1 MLHFVTSSRSE
12 NGHGFYSKRGVKTG
26 VVNDIF
32 WPEIGTEFGE
42 LGGNPTKNSQEY
54 PLGYIEVGK

>member
-26 VVNDIF
+26 VVIDIF
-32 WPEIGTEFGE
+32 WSEIGSEYGE
-42 LGGNPTKNSQEY
+42 LGGTPDQEFQEH
-54 PLGYIEVGK
+54 PLGYVVVAK

>member
-1 MLHFVTSSRSE
+1 M
-12 NGHGFYSKRGVKTG
+12 KTG

-42 LGGNPTKNSQEY
+42 LGGNPTKNFQEY

>member
-1 MLHFVTSSRSE
+1 M
-12 NGHGFYSKRGVKTG
+12 KTG
-26 VVNDIF
+26 VVNEIF